1 MIAPNYSSFV
11 FNHFP
16 PCCFWS
22 TWSPPPL
29 WPPLQCGN
37 TVFLSVLPQYMPDP
51 IPSSASDLITRS
63 VHSCGL
69 LDLLVR
75 DGPWPSYSQ
84 YAFHAFVLKNVQLLC
99 FCFREFPSF
108 AAIHQNC
115 SGNCFEQLNLR
126 LPANFVT
133 VPNSSQPVES
143 LSGVT

>member
-1 MIAPNYSSFV
+1 
-11 FNHFP
+11 
-16 PCCFWS
+16 
-22 TWSPPPL
+22 
-29 WPPLQCGN
+29 
-37 TVFLSVLPQYMPDP
+37 MPDP
-51 IPSSASDLITRS
+51 MPSSASDLVTRS

-84 YAFHAFVLKNVQLLC
+84 YAFHAFVLESVQLLC

-115 SGNCFEQLNLR
+115 SDNCFEQLNFR
-126 LPANFVT
+126 LPANFAT

-143 LSGVT
+143 LSGFT